1 MGWRGGCLREDA
13 RDDHGHQ
20 QQPQQ
25 PHGRCVRCRRLA
37 QMEGA
42 ALSTKTKSPEGRRAP
57 APTIRKHGRRTLPRP
72 CRAPAASCCSCTR
85 SCCVHL
91 AYSSV
96 GRRCVAGP
104 LPPRRRLGPAG
115 VVRLAPPAFGPSHAR
130 RAPWQRAHPPA
141 HPAALHAPPAVS
153 CSFVCQ
159 CALCVL
165 ACGGHACRGG
175 GMDPGLPSLPPAR
188 IPGLQPPLQAGR
200 PPPAPAGESHPSA
213 TTTQSRCPAA
223 CPPGWS
229 QGHGALSRDW
239 QCDSASRLRHPPS
252 RRVRAPWQ

>member
-115 VVRLAPPAFGPSHAR
+115 VVRLAPPQAPLPSHAR

-175 GMDPGLPSLPPAR
+175 AWTGVCPPRGFLGCNPRSKPAAR
-188 IPGLQPPLQAGR
+188 LRPQPVSHTH
-200 PPPAPAGESHPSA
+200 PPPPH
-213 TTTQSRCPAA
+213 
-223 CPPGWS
+223 S
-229 QGHGALSRDW
+229 QGAPLLARRGGARGTG
-239 QCDSASRLRHPPS
+239 R
-252 RRVRAPWQ
+252 

>member
-1 MGWRGGCLREDA
+1 MPALAVRHHAGPPAAPKARWSGARRPCLSPAREPRWVQKGAEGGEGPAACDSAWTAIDTFVQHGQTGVGWGGVGGVCAKTHATTTATNSSLSSHMDAVCVAGGWPRWRALRFQLKQSPPRGGVP
-13 RDDHGHQ
+13 
-20 QQPQQ
+20 QPPQF
-25 PHGRCVRCRRLA
+25 
-37 QMEGA
+37 EF
-42 ALSTKTKSPEGRRAP
+42 
-57 APTIRKHGRRTLPRP
+57 RKHGRRTLPRP

-115 VVRLAPPAFGPSHAR
+115 VVRLAPPAGPAFGPSHAR

-165 ACGGHACRGG
+165 ACGGYACRGG
-175 GMDPGLPSLPPAR
+175 HGPGTA
-188 IPGLQPPLQAGR
+188 Q
-200 PPPAPAGESHPSA
+200 
-213 TTTQSRCPAA
+213 
-223 CPPGWS
+223 
-229 QGHGALSRDW
+229 
-239 QCDSASRLRHPPS
+239 
-252 RRVRAPWQ
+252 